1 MTFIV
6 MLGNIMT
13 LHKKYV
19 LDENKKPIAVMLPI
33 SEFERLET
41 IIEDYGLSKL
51 IDETV
56 NDESLI
62 VNEAKEFYG
71 NLKKDVED

>member
-1 MTFIV
+1 
-6 MLGNIMT
+6 MT
-13 LHKKYV
+13 LHKNYV

-51 IDETV
+51 IDETI
-56 NDESLI
+56 NDESLT
-62 VNEAKEFYG
+62 VNEAKAFYG
-71 NLKKDVED
+71 NLKKDVEN